1 MSQPT
6 PSTPTHELPPS
17 KPEQAARA
25 ALDPLAVSASGERLL
40 PLHPATLD
48 VTVIVPVTAANAE
61 IADVV
66 AGLGRELEREGRSH
80 EFVLVFDG
88 VRGKA
93 WSDAQALGPR
103 LGDRLRLISFEN
115 PFGESVCLSAGFEL
129 SRGRVIV
136 TSPQY
141 VQIDP
146 LELSSMLSALDAG
159 ADFVTPWRRPR
170 VDALLNRVQS
180 ACFNWLIR
188 QIIRMDFHDLNCYF
202 RAIRREVL
210 SEVAIYGDMYRFLP
224 VIAHRQG
231 FRVVEVPVRHLKEW
245 GQSGFFGLGV
255 YVRRFLDVLGV
266 MFLTK
271 FTLKPLR
278 FFGSVGAMCSMLG
291 LAMLSVMFWQKF
303 TGDNEGLWGR
313 PAFLI
318 AIMLLVVG
326 VQIIGFGLVGEII
339 IYTQARHLREY
350 RIERVY
356 E

>member
-1 MSQPT
+1 MTDPT
-6 PSTPTHELPPS
+6 PHIQARERGAPHPDL
-17 KPEQAARA
+17 AARA
-25 ALDPLAVSASGERLL
+25 ALDPVAVAASGEVLI
-40 PLHPATLD
+40 PPQPATLD
-48 VTVIVPVTAANAE
+48 VTVIVPVTSALAE
-61 IADVV
+61 VDEVV
-66 AGLGRELEREGRSH
+66 LALSKELEREKRSY

-93 WSDAQALGPR
+93 YRDAQALVQKF
-103 LGDRLRLISFEN
+103 GDRVRLISFES

-146 LELSSMLSALDAG
+146 LELPVMLAALEAG

-188 QIIRMDFHDLNCYF
+188 QIIQMEFHDLNCYF
-202 RAIRREVL
+202 RVIRREVL

-231 FRVVEVPVRHLKEW
+231 FRVVEVPVRHLREW
-245 GQSGFFGLGV
+245 GASGFFGLGV

-278 FFGSVGAMCSMLG
+278 FFGSVGTLCLLPG
-291 LAMLSVMFWQKF
+291 LAILAVLFYQRV
-303 TGDNEGLWGR
+303 TGDKEGLWGR
-313 PAFLI
+313 PIFLI
-318 AIMLLVVG
+318 GITMVVLG

-339 IYTQARHLREY
+339 IYTQARHLRAY
-350 RIERVY
+350 RVERIY